1 MSIGG
6 GVSGIVENIRVFM
19 RAVESGSF
27 SEAGRVM
34 RISSA
39 VASYRIKVLEEH
51 LGCRLI
57 TRTTRRMNLT
67 EAGRIFY
74 EKCVDVVEA
83 LERAEASVAE
93 KGGAPRGAI
102 KLTAPL
108 GLGRKVIAPMI
119 AGYRQAHPETEIRLR
134 LSDHLLDLVG
144 EAVDVAV
151 RMAQLEDSSFTQRK
165 VADVTRI
172 ICASP
177 DYLMRAGT
185 PETPDDL
192 LRHQCLL
199 LRFPGSRQFR
209 WTLGVGSAAATV
221 PVAGAVDADDG
232 DVLTNWA
239 LEGQGIVLKPL
250 FEVAGDIAAG
260 RLVQVL
266 ADHPPE
272 PLTLAVLYPSR
283 RMLSRRV
290 RDLVDDLYET
300 TRAHVARELARLG

>member
-1 MSIGG
+1 MSGL
-6 GVSGIVENIRVFM
+6 VENIRVFM

-39 VASYRIKVLEEH
+39 VASYRIRVLEEH

-74 EKCVDVVEA
+74 EKCIDVVEA

-119 AGYRQAHPETEIRLR
+119 AGYRRTHPETEIRLR

-165 VADVTRI
+165 IADIPRV
-172 ICASP
+172 ICAAPS
-177 DYLMRAGT
+177 YLERAGV
-185 PETPDDL
+185 PEVPDDL
-192 LRHQCLL
+192 LRHECLL

-209 WTLGVGSAAATV
+209 WALASGKGPTATI
-221 PVAGAVDADDG
+221 PVAGSVDADDG
-232 DVLTNWA
+232 DVLTDWA
-239 LEGQGIVLKPL
+239 VEGQGVVLKPL
-250 FEVAGDIAAG
+250 FEVAGHIAGG
-260 RLVQVL
+260 RLVRIL
-266 ADHPPE
+266 ENFPPE
-272 PLTLAVLYPSR
+272 PVTLAVLYPSR
-283 RMLSRRV
+283 RMLSRRI

-300 TRAHVARELARLG
+300 SRAHVVRELGRLG